1 MPISWCSPFQ
11 YDCPV
16 NFADLTLN
24 FRKTITDASGKSV
37 PSREDGASQIAGDS
51 HESVSSREDCAS
63 QVRHEHVYRMREF
76 YFKERSR
83 YIIGPWTYTF
93 VLQAATQV
101 SPGTGISAEAAE
113 EAQGTEDNAGGDGG
127 NETDDDDEEHH
138 DSDKYDSDGTEKKAE
153 SGQKRYRKFLHSGSN
168 AVAHALVKRCM
179 GLWLRDA
186 IGPLMGE
193 GPATAQRNAIAIQA
207 IKQFKIRDLHDFTQ
221 GKDPKME
228 RRLKDCATQADKVLQ
243 SLRRVRYAF
252 HAA

>member
-1 MPISWCSPFQ
+1 
-11 YDCPV
+11 
-16 NFADLTLN
+16 
-24 FRKTITDASGKSV
+24 
-37 PSREDGASQIAGDS
+37 
-51 HESVSSREDCAS
+51 
-63 QVRHEHVYRMREF
+63 MREF

-113 EAQGTEDNAGGDGG
+113 EAQGTENNAGGDGG
-127 NETDDDDEEHH
+127 IETDDDDEEHH

-153 SGQKRYRKFLHSGSN
+153 SGQKRYRKLLHSGSN

-179 GLWLRDA
+179 GLWMRDA

-207 IKQFKIRDLHDFTQ
+207 IKQFKIRDLHDFTVIFTQRSDNGKALERLCNPSGQ
-221 GKDPKME
+221 GT
-228 RRLKDCATQADKVLQ
+228 AISASG
-243 SLRRVRYAF
+243 SLCISRSLTHVGLAVQ
-252 HAA
+252 

>member
-24 FRKTITDASGKSV
+24 FRKTITDASGESV
-37 PSREDGASQIAGDS
+37 TSREDG
-51 HESVSSREDCAS
+51 AS
-63 QVRHEHVYRMREF
+63 QVRHEHVYRIREF
-76 YFKERSR
+76 YFKECSR

-113 EAQGTEDNAGGDGG
+113 EAQGTENNAGGDGG

-153 SGQKRYRKFLHSGSN
+153 SG
-168 AVAHALVKRCM
+168 
-179 GLWLRDA
+179 
-186 IGPLMGE
+186 
-193 GPATAQRNAIAIQA
+193 
-207 IKQFKIRDLHDFTQ
+207 
-221 GKDPKME
+221 
-228 RRLKDCATQADKVLQ
+228 
-243 SLRRVRYAF
+243 
-252 HAA
+252 